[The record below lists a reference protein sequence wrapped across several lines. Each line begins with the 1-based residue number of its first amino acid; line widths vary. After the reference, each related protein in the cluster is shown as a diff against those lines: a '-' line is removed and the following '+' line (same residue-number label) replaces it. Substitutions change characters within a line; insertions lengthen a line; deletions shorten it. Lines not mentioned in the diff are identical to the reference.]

1 MDEEGS
7 KMGLSQ
13 MYLRNQ
19 NKDQVTQCNGL
30 GEKEEVRDVDDEV
43 KMANLP
49 C

>member
-1 MDEEGS
+1 MDEGS

-19 NKDQVTQCNGL
+19 KKAQVTQCNGL
-30 GEKEEVRDVDDEV
+30 GGEEEVRDVDYGA
-43 KMANLP
+43 KIAKLP